1 MPKHLMIVE
10 SPAKA
15 KTIEKYLGADFTVR
29 ASYGHVRDLPSKE
42 MSIDI
47 EHDFKPTYI
56 ISEDKK
62 KVINELKDLIKK
74 TDIVW
79 LATDEDREGEAISWH
94 LAEALGLNVATTNRV
109 VFNEITKNA
118 ITKAI
123 QKPRTI
129 DMNLVNGQQAR
140 RVLDRLVGYKISP
153 ILWRKIR
160 PDLSAGRVQSVA
172 VRLIVEREREVI
184 NFQAVSSYR
193 VTAEFLTDKK
203 EVVKSELIR
212 KFATKEEAL
221 AFLQSCISGVYTIS
235 NIETKPGK
243 RSPAPPF
250 TTSTLQ
256 QEASRKLG
264 FSVKGTMRVAQTL
277 YESGKITY
285 MRTDSVNLSDTAMQ
299 QSEAAIKQLFGDKYH
314 QPRKYKTKAAGAQ
327 EAHEAIRPTDFAI
340 TQIEGNSDEKR
351 LYELI
356 WKRATASQ
364 MADAQLERTTVDIK
378 VSTNAEIFRAVGEV
392 IKFDGFLKLYM
403 ESSDEDE
410 DEETPLLPLLSVGQ
424 TLSLKEMI
432 ALERFTRPN
441 PRYTE
446 ASLVKKLEE
455 LGIGRPS
462 TYAPTIS
469 TVQDRQYIVRENKE
483 GVKRELG
490 KLILKEGKITETTK
504 SEITGAEKS
513 KLFPTDL
520 GMLVNDFLV
529 KHFEQVMDFSFTAKV
544 EELFDEVAEGKKV
557 WHKIIGDFYTGFD
570 AVVEKAK
577 NEADREKGER
587 LLGTDEKTGKPV
599 YAKMLRYGAGIQIG
613 TAQDEEKP
621 QYARLRSDQRL
632 ETITFEEAME
642 LFKMPRLLG
651 EYEGKK
657 VKAGI
662 GKFGPYVQI
671 GDKFVTLPKEES
683 PYDVTFE
690 RALELYAA
698 KLEAD
703 AAKILRHFTPEIQIL
718 NGRWG
723 PYIKYGVENIKI
735 PKDINI
741 ETITLDDVER
751 LKLEGSSKQK
761 EKDAKSAVK
770 IIGDFAILNGQY
782 GYYFKHGKLNIS
794 LPKDADLDTF
804 TEKQCQDLVAK
815 KTKKK

>member
-74 TDIVW
+74 VDIVW

-109 VFNEITKNA
+109 VFNEITKAA

-184 NFQAVSSYR
+184 NFHAVSSYR

-203 EVVKSELIR
+203 EVVKSELIH
-212 KFATKEEAL
+212 KFEKKEEAL
-221 AFLQSCISGVYTIS
+221 AFLQSCIPASYVIS
-235 NIETKPGK
+235 NIETKPAK

-264 FSVKGTMRVAQTL
+264 FSVKNTMRVAQTL

-299 QSEAAIKQLFGDKYH
+299 QSEVAIKQLFGDKYH
-314 QPRKYKTKAAGAQ
+314 YPRKYKTKSAGAQ
-327 EAHEAIRPTDFAI
+327 EAHEAIRPTDFSI
-340 TQIEGNSDEKR
+340 SQVDGNSDEKR

-403 ESSDEDE
+403 ESSDEDD

-424 TLSLKEMI
+424 VLSLKEMI

-490 KLILKEGKITETTK
+490 KLTLKDGKITESTK
-504 SEITGAEKS
+504 AEITGAEKN

-544 EELFDEVAEGKKV
+544 EEQFDEVAEGKKV
-557 WHKIIGDFYTGFD
+557 WHKIIGDFYKGFD
-570 AVVEKAK
+570 EVVEKAK

-621 QYARLRSDQRL
+621 QYARLRADQRL

-657 VKAGI
+657 VRAGI

-671 GDKFVTLPKEES
+671 GDKFVSLPKEES
-683 PYDVTFE
+683 PYDINLE
-690 RALELYAA
+690 RSLELYAA

-723 PYIKYGVENIKI
+723 PYIKYGAENVKI

-741 ETITLDDVER
+741 ETITLEDIER
-751 LKLEGSSKQK
+751 LKMEDGKK
-761 EKDAKSAVK
+761 KVEKDSKNAVK
-770 IIGDFAILNGQY
+770 VIGNFAILNGQY

-794 LPKDADLDTF
+794 LPKDADLETF
-804 TEKQCQDLVAK
+804 TEKQCQELIDK
-815 KTKKK
+815 KSKKK

>member
-1 MPKHLMIVE
+1 MIVE

-47 EHDFKPTYI
+47 EHDFKPTYV

-62 KVINELKDLIKK
+62 KVINELKEIIKK
-74 TDIVW
+74 VDIVW

-94 LAEALGLNVATTNRV
+94 LAEALGLNVATTHRV

-129 DMNLVNGQQAR
+129 DMNLVDGQQAR

-184 NFQAVSSYR
+184 NFNAVSTYR

-212 KFATKEEAL
+212 KFDNKEDAL
-221 AFLQSCISGVYTIS
+221 AFLKSCISGIYTIS
-235 NIETKPGK
+235 NIETKPAK

-256 QEASRKLG
+256 QEASRKLS
-264 FSVKGTMRVAQTL
+264 FAVKSTMRVAQTL

-299 QSEAAIKQLFGDKYH
+299 QSEDAIKQLFGDKYH
-314 QPRKYKTKAAGAQ
+314 QPRKYKTKSAGAQ

-340 TQIEGNSDEKR
+340 SQIEGTSDEKR

-378 VSTNAEIFRAVGEV
+378 ISTNGEMFRAIGEV

-403 ESSDEDE
+403 ESSDEDD
-410 DEETPLLPLLSVGQ
+410 DEETPLLPSLTIRQ
-424 TLSLKEMI
+424 ILSLKEMI

-469 TVQDRQYIVRENKE
+469 TIQDRQYIVRENKD
-483 GVKRELG
+483 GVKRDLG
-490 KLILKEGKITETTK
+490 KLTLKDGKITETTK
-504 SEITGAEKS
+504 SEITGAEKN

-529 KHFEQVMDFSFTAKV
+529 KHFEQVMDFSFTAKI
-544 EELFDEVAEGKKV
+544 EEQFDEVAEGKKV
-557 WHKIIGDFYTGFD
+557 WHKIIGDFYAGFD
-570 AVVEKAK
+570 IVVEKAK

-587 LLGTDEKTGKPV
+587 LLGTDEKSGKPV

-621 QYARLRSDQRL
+621 QYARLRADQRL

-642 LFKMPRLLG
+642 LFKMPRQLG
-651 EYEGKK
+651 EFEGKK
-657 VKAGI
+657 VRAGI

-683 PYDVTFE
+683 AYEVNLE
-690 RALELYAA
+690 RALELYVA

-703 AAKILRHFTPEIQIL
+703 AAKVLRYFTPEIAIL

-723 PYIKYGVENIKI
+723 AYLKYGADNIKI

-741 ETITLDDVER
+741 DTITLEDIER
-751 LKLEGSSKQK
+751 LKMESGQKDK
-761 EKDAKSAVK
+761 EKDVK
-770 IIGDFAILNGQY
+770 NATKMIGSFAILNGQY

-794 LPKDADLDTF
+794 LPKDADLEAF
-804 TEKQCQDLVAK
+804 TEKQCQDLVDK
-815 KTKKK
+815 KTKTKKK